1 MTTALE
7 YFKKGFECTKMPE
20 FKHLLLVIIAASI
33 IGGILSAIIPVIPI
47 ILIGILIGFFT
58 TFYLWEKVL
67 AYQGEKTR
75 KLGEFEVNNI
85 IAYIKLWFIG
95 LIIIFFNWI
104 QRKILFAQI
113 ISYLMIIIGALVLS
127 AEGNSIFSA
136 VLLVIGII
144 SASVLLFYNM
154 LRFSLAIPIRLIEMN
169 GTIDSFKRSWEIT
182 KGRAWTIF
190 LIELLYSLFTIGVVL
205 IIIAAIAILYFV
217 LFGSGETTPGLG
229 AVIFLILAIF
239 VGGIVLI
246 LVNGYLYTFN
256 AFVFANYYISIK
268 EENKATKS

>member
-20 FKHLLLVIIAASI
+20 FKHLLLVIIAVSI
-33 IGGILSAIIPVIPI
+33 IEGILSAIIPIIPT
-47 ILIGILIGFFT
+47 ILMGFFT

-67 AYQGEKTR
+67 AYQGEKIK

-85 IAYIKLWFIG
+85 IAYIKLWFMR

-113 ISYLMIIIGALVLS
+113 ISYLMIIIGALGLS

-144 SASVLLFYNM
+144 SASVLLFYNT

-169 GTIDSFKRSWEIT
+169 GTIESFKRSWEIT

-190 LIELLYSLFTIGVVL
+190 LIELLYSLFKIGVVL
-205 IIIAAIAILYFV
+205 IIIAAIVILYFV
-217 LFGSGETTPGLG
+217 LFGNGETTPGLG

-239 VGGIVLI
+239 VGGIILI
-246 LVNGYLYTFN
+246 LANAYFN
-256 AFVFANYYISIK
+256 IFYAFVFVNYYISIK